1 MTPGRTPWWFS
12 GDETGDRPAEAAAES
27 SPSPPPED
35 MAPPDSEA
43 PDDVAPDDVAPD
55 EDVAPDGTEAP
66 ASSAVDWLGMLSGA
80 PRGMDWATERV
91 MAPHAEHVD
100 PNDHPQ
106 CVICR
111 TMVVIG
117 DRLTF
122 DEGPEEAAADDSTTP
137 AAPPMPAAEPLVAEP
152 AADAPGAAEAYLD
165 EGYEPPAPP
174 PIPRPSDAI
183 GHFSWAAVVAGPLLV
198 ITANLLAWDR
208 WMSGLGVVITVG
220 GFVSLVAR
228 MKDERDDD
236 DNGAVV

>member
-1 MTPGRTPWWFS
+1 MTERGS
-12 GDETGDRPAEAAAES
+12 DL
-27 SPSPPPED
+27 PEHEQRAWD
-35 MAPPDSEA
+35 AI
-43 PDDVAPDDVAPD
+43 VAD
-55 EDVAPDGTEAP
+55 
-66 ASSAVDWLGMLSGA
+66 LSGQI
-80 PRGMDWATERV
+80 D
-91 MAPHAEHVD
+91 
-100 PNDHPQ
+100 
-106 CVICR
+106 
-111 TMVVIG
+111 
-117 DRLTF
+117 L
-122 DEGPEEAAADDSTTP
+122 GPEFPRD
-137 AAPPMPAAEPLVAEP
+137 PMPAAEPLVAEP

-165 EGYEPPAPP
+165 EGYQPPAPP